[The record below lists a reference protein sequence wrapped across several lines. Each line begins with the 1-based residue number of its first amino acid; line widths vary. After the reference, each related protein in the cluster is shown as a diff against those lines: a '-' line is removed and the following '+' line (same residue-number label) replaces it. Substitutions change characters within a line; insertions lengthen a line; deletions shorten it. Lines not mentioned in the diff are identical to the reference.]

1 MQGKIYPFGPPCNPN
16 VYPFRE
22 IENYIDYR
30 LSKLD
35 ICSKAYID
43 NVLLSYIKVDEAE
56 TYIDKKI
63 EEATAGIEEKVK
75 EIVDAEVDEKIATA
89 STSLRTY
96 VDTSIKDLSD
106 KIQAT
111 YCTSEYVDNLLK
123 GYYTKDEIDS
133 KLKLT
138 FDDIIINN

>member
-1 MQGKIYPFGPPCNPN
+1 MQGKIYPFGPPCDE
-16 VYPFRE
+16 YTIF
-22 IENYIDYR
+22 IETLQKYIDSQLATLNY
-30 LSKLD
+30 
-35 ICSKAYID
+35 CSKDYV
-43 NVLLSYIKVDEAE
+43 NTVLLNYVKLTE
-56 TYIDKKI
+56 YKI
-63 EEATAGIEEKVK
+63 Y
-75 EIVDAEVDEKIATA
+75 VDEKV
-89 STSLRTY
+89 STLETTLNTKIEDLNTTLRTY

>member
-1 MQGKIYPFGPPCNPN
+1 MQGKIYPFGPPCDE
-16 VYPFRE
+16 YTIF
-22 IENYIDYR
+22 IETLQKYIDSQLATLNY
-30 LSKLD
+30 
-35 ICSKAYID
+35 CSKDYV
-43 NVLLSYIKVDEAE
+43 NTVLLNYVKLTDVDA
-56 TYIDKKI
+56 YIDKKI

-89 STSLRTY
+89 STSLRAY

-111 YCTSEYVDNLLK
+111 YCTNEYVDDLLK